1 MGNLKLALRMLGKSP
16 FVTVVAI
23 LSLALGIGA
32 NAAIYSLF
40 DQMLLRSLP
49 VSDPASLVNL
59 SAPGPKP
66 GSQSCGQAGDCNTV
80 FSHPMFKDLE
90 RAETGLA
97 LAAHFAFGANLAKDG
112 LTLNGRGM
120 MVSGSYFSVLGL
132 RPSLGRLLGPA
143 DDEVVG
149 EGRIAVLSHSYWTN
163 RLGADNGVLNQI
175 ILVNGEALTIVGVA
189 PKGFEGTTLG
199 RSADVYLPITLRDLM
214 FRTWSGFDS
223 RRSYWV
229 YLFGRRAPGVS
240 LEQARTAINTVYSG
254 IVNEVEAPLQTGMSD
269 ETLARFRAKQI
280 TLEPGRRGQ
289 STLHAE
295 VDTPLKMLFA
305 ITGVVLL
312 IACANIANLLMARG
326 AGRAQEMAVRGSLGA
341 SRRQLLGQLLT
352 ESWLLATL
360 GALASVL
367 VARWTLV
374 FLGSF
379 LPPQTVGVIV
389 LAIRPEMLGFTALL
403 AIGTGFVFGLYP
415 ALHSTRTDL
424 VTALKGVT
432 GQSSGARAAVR
443 FRTSLVT
450 AQIALSMTLLVAAG
464 LFVKSLTNVSR
475 VDLGLT
481 ATNLVTFGVSPS
493 LNGYTPERS
502 RVLFARMEEEV
513 GSIPGVE
520 SISSSMVPLLAGDS
534 WGNDVNVQGFERGP
548 DIDANSRFN
557 LLGPDY
563 FRTLGVP
570 LLAGREF
577 TIADGPAADPVVVV
591 NEAFTKK
598 FGLDGVDAIGQWV
611 STGGSGRTRMMIVGV
626 IRDAKYS
633 EVKLPIPPV
642 YYKPYRQ
649 DSTVGSLSFY
659 VRTSSDPRQVMRAI
673 PEVIKGIDP
682 DLPVEELK
690 TVEHQVQE
698 NVVLDRMIATLSAA
712 FAVLATLLAAIGL
725 YGVLA
730 YAVTQRTREIGL
742 RMALGAD
749 AGQVRGMVLR
759 QVGQMAVV
767 GGLIGLGAALLLG
780 RVTRSLLFG
789 LEANDPLVITGVVLL
804 VGGVVLGAGYFPAR
818 RASRVDPMR
827 ALRYE

>member
-163 RLGADNGVLNQI
+163 RLGADKGVLNQI

-199 RSADVYLPITLRDLM
+199 RSADVFLPITLRGLM
-214 FRTWSGFDS
+214 FRTWPGFDS

>member
-1 MGNLKLALRMLGKSP
+1 
-16 FVTVVAI
+16 
-23 LSLALGIGA
+23 
-32 NAAIYSLF
+32 
-40 DQMLLRSLP
+40 
-49 VSDPASLVNL
+49 
-59 SAPGPKP
+59 
-66 GSQSCGQAGDCNTV
+66 
-80 FSHPMFKDLE
+80 
-90 RAETGLA
+90 
-97 LAAHFAFGANLAKDG
+97 
-112 LTLNGRGM
+112 
-120 MVSGSYFSVLGL
+120 
-132 RPSLGRLLGPA
+132 
-143 DDEVVG
+143 
-149 EGRIAVLSHSYWTN
+149 
-163 RLGADNGVLNQI
+163 
-175 ILVNGEALTIVGVA
+175 
-189 PKGFEGTTLG
+189 
-199 RSADVYLPITLRDLM
+199 
-214 FRTWSGFDS
+214 
-223 RRSYWV
+223 
-229 YLFGRRAPGVS
+229 
-240 LEQARTAINTVYSG
+240 
-254 IVNEVEAPLQTGMSD
+254 
-269 ETLARFRAKQI
+269 
-280 TLEPGRRGQ
+280 
-289 STLHAE
+289 
-295 VDTPLKMLFA
+295 
-305 ITGVVLL
+305 
-312 IACANIANLLMARG
+312 
-326 AGRAQEMAVRGSLGA
+326 
-341 SRRQLLGQLLT
+341 
-352 ESWLLATL
+352 
-360 GALASVL
+360 
-367 VARWTLV
+367 
-374 FLGSF
+374 
-379 LPPQTVGVIV
+379 
-389 LAIRPEMLGFTALL
+389 MLGFTALL

-450 AQIALSMTLLVAAG
+450 AQIALSMALLVAAG

-481 ATNLVTFGVSPS
+481 ASNLVTFGVSPS

-502 RVLFARMEEEV
+502 RVLFATMEEEV
-513 GSIPGVE
+513 RTIPGVE

-563 FRTLGVP
+563 FRTLSVP

-577 TIADGPAADPVVVV
+577 TIADGLAADPVVVV
-591 NEAFTKK
+591 NEAFTRK

-611 STGGSGRTRMMIVGV
+611 SAGGSGGTRMMIVGV

-659 VRTSSDPRQVMRAI
+659 VRTSSDPRLVMRAI

-730 YAVTQRTREIGL
+730 YTVAQRTREIGL

-759 QVGQMAVV
+759 QVGKMAVV

-789 LEANDPLVITGVVLL
+789 LEANDPLVMTGVELL
-804 VGGVVLGAGYFPAR
+804 VGAVVLGAGYLPAR
-818 RASRVDPMR
+818 RASRVDPMQ